1 MENEAQTS
9 RQVPDSALRKS
20 IEAWEHRRRLRYV
33 LVPVGILLLIVGL
46 TLRHTVPGKVMAVF
60 GAVFVGMYRYNG
72 SAALSAGIITTT
84 AKAGNTT
91 AVSADLTTTICD
103 FSPEW
108 GALVMTCT
116 IQFT

>member
-9 RQVPDSALRKS
+9 RQAPDSALRKP
-20 IEAWEHRRRLRYV
+20 IEAWEPRRRLRYV

-72 SAALSAGIITTT
+72 SRCPVCGHYNFERKGREYHCCLCGFDH
-84 AKAGNTT
+84 G
-91 AVSADLTTTICD
+91 D
-103 FSPEW
+103 
-108 GALVMTCT
+108 M
-116 IQFT
+116 

>member
-20 IEAWEHRRRLRYV
+20 IEAWEHRRRLRNV

-72 SAALSAGIITTT
+72 SRCPVCGHYNYDRKGREYHCRLCGF
-84 AKAGNTT
+84 
-91 AVSADLTTTICD
+91 DHYD
-103 FSPEW
+103 
-108 GALVMTCT
+108 M
-116 IQFT
+116 